1 MRRRKKCNPQFKLS
15 VPNTEPK
22 RSRSTQPDIAH
33 SDHVLA
39 LELTPLGT
47 LCRWLEDQQR
57 VCLRRDLA
65 HLERLIRLMPPHDA
79 RNRQQLVKLRTAFL
93 SFQRKFAAHLKTEA
107 KVVFPLIRQM
117 ESNLVGDPH
126 ASRSL
131 QTRTTRLE
139 RQHFE
144 ADEALAEVKALAADE
159 TVLFST
165 SSRVQTLRNC
175 LASFDRNLQE
185 QIYLENRVLF
195 PRALAISRA

>member
-1 MRRRKKCNPQFKLS
+1 MMAWRNWRRTCTNTSTKKTMCSSPKCLPSPQKSQEEHKRCSMRRRKKCNPQFKLS

-65 HLERLIRLMPPHDA
+65 HLERLIRLMPPDDGK
-79 RNRQQLVKLRTAFL
+79 NRQQLVKIRTAIL

-107 KVVFPLIRQM
+107 KVVFPLNRQM

-131 QTRTTRLE
+131 QTPTTPLE
-139 RQHFE
+139 RQ
-144 ADEALAEVKALAADE
+144 
-159 TVLFST
+159 
-165 SSRVQTLRNC
+165 
-175 LASFDRNLQE
+175 
-185 QIYLENRVLF
+185 
-195 PRALAISRA
+195 